1 MANALDVTVVVIA
14 ILLFFWLRG
23 KGTSTIPLPPGPMK
37 LPVLGNLLD
46 IPTERQW
53 LKFAMWGKLY
63 GRIVCKLN
71 AGA

>member
-1 MANALDVTVVVIA
+1 MTTVLDITTAVVIA

-23 KGTSTIPLPPGPMK
+23 RSPSTTPLPPGPMK

-53 LKFAMWGKLY
+53 LKFAAWGNLY
-63 GRIVCKLN
+63 GKVVYI
-71 AGA
+71 